1 MGIFSRSKDAT
12 IRAGYGAQA
21 PVLGGGTTS
30 ALEASF
36 VGATRERAMSL
47 PTISRGRDLLCS
59 LVSSLPIR
67 QYGTAWNGEDL
78 EEIPLPPEP
87 WQIRPDSRTTRT
99 HTISWTVDDALFSG
113 RAYWYVTKR
122 YAPNGDRPV
131 GFPAEFTILPASMVN
146 MIATQFAGNVPLGDY
161 SIQYNGQT
169 IPNRDVIVFYSPM
182 APLLGIGGRAIRTA
196 ERLDTAAWR
205 FSSTTVAAGWLEQT
219 EGDMLDDEYL
229 DDAAN
234 RWQELRDLNA
244 IAALGRGW
252 KWNESS
258 MDPSKLQLTEAR
270 QHQALELARLVNVS
284 PFLVGAPT
292 GSGMTYQ
299 NAEQARQQLAQ
310 DALPFIEMIEQ
321 TLSADNVTPRGR
333 VIKLDRSAWTSQPL
347 DRDAQQAAQET
358 TPA

>member
-1 MGIFSRSKDAT
+1 MGLFSRSTDAT

-21 PVLGGGTTS
+21 PTLGGGTTS

-47 PTISRGRDLLCS
+47 PTISRGRDLICS

-67 QYGTAWNGEDL
+67 QYGTAWNGEML

-87 WQIRPDSRTTRT
+87 WMLRPDSRTTRT
-99 HTISWTVDDALFSG
+99 HSISWLVDDLLFHG
-113 RAYWYVTKR
+113 KGYWYVSKR
-122 YAPNGDRPV
+122 YAANGDRPV
-131 GFPAEFTILPASMVN
+131 GFPAEFVQLPASMVS
-146 MIATQFAGNVPLGDY
+146 MVASSFHGNVPLGDY
-161 SIQYNGQT
+161 SLTYNGQPV
-169 IPNRDVIVFYSPM
+169 PNRDVIVFYSPM
-182 APLLGIGGRAIRTA
+182 APLLAIGGRAIRTA

-310 DALPFIEMIEQ
+310 DALPFIETIEQ
-321 TLSADNVTPRGR
+321 TLSSDAVTPRGR
-333 VIKLDRSAWTSQPL
+333 VIKLDRSAWSSEML
-347 DRDAQQAAQET
+347 DRESAQQAAQET
-358 TPA
+358 PA